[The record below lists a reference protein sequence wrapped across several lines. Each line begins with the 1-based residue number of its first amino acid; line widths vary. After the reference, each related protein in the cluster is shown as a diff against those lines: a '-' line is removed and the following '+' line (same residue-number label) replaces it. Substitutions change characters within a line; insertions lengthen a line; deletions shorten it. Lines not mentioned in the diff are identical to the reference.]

1 MYFSEFG
8 AALCG
13 DGPLCAGMARSC
25 AVMALVLHTS
35 GNRSPCADISSDVR
49 GQCHLVRRWSDL
61 CSDGLKSCGAG
72 CSSQSYTYSFSI
84 VNKQVKE
91 MSQLGM
97 KKRNPRRSTWV
108 STAGRLRKW
117 EDTTS
122 PRMTQQ
128 SLWIRSPLWIIP
140 GISQS
145 LTLMGQTRSKDLH
158 RLPPHHPKRIQALKL
173 RWWPCS
179 PECIMSYP
187 SWLKMLGRQTS
198 VPLRRPTDWRM

>member
-13 DGPLCAGMARSC
+13 DGPLCVGMARSC
-25 AVMALVLHTS
+25 AAMALVLHTS

-49 GQCHLVRRWSDL
+49 GWCHLMRRWSDL

-108 STAGRLRKW
+108 SPAGRAEKVGGYNITQ
-117 EDTTS
+117 DDPAVFVDQITFVDH
-122 PRMTQQ
+122 PRDLTEPYPDGADQEQ
-128 SLWIRSPLWIIP
+128 GPPQASHLIIQR
-140 GISQS
+140 GF
-145 LTLMGQTRSKDLH
+145 
-158 RLPPHHPKRIQALKL
+158 
-173 RWWPCS
+173 
-179 PECIMSYP
+179 
-187 SWLKMLGRQTS
+187 
-198 VPLRRPTDWRM
+198 RP